1 MPSQTTETLLSL
13 ITSYEKQVWQAL
25 ISGDKTADAALLSND
40 FVGVYPDGFAK
51 KADHT
56 DQLNQG
62 PTVQS
67 YTLDGLRIKRLGAD
81 HAVLSYRSR
90 FRRAGKTTDEIM
102 YVSSIWQREGNIW
115 VNILSQD
122 TPEQL

>member
-67 YTLDGLRIKRLGAD
+67 YTLDYLRIMQLGTD

-90 FRRAGKTTDEIM
+90 FRRVGKTADEIM

>member
-1 MPSQTTETLLSL
+1 MPSQITKTLLNL

-25 ISGDKTADAALLSND
+25 VSGDKTADAALLSDD

-67 YTLDGLRIKRLGAD
+67 YTLDGLRIMQLGTD
-81 HAVLSYRSR
+81 HAVLSYHAC
-90 FRRAGKTTDEIM
+90 FRRVGKTADEKM
-102 YVSSIWQREGNIW
+102 YVSSIWQREGSTWI
-115 VNILSQD
+115 NILSRH
-122 TPEQL
+122 P